1 MGEDINKTAGE
12 GGYVIGSQ
20 RMRNYDGL
28 QESFTTENCKLQTNL
43 QNQCIFEGPKS
54 GRIEK
59 VLLLTALPKAV
70 G

>member
-28 QESFTTENCKLQTNL
+28 QKSFTTENCKLQTICKTSVFL
-43 QNQCIFEGPKS
+43 KDI
-54 GRIEK
+54 K
-59 VLLLTALPKAV
+59 VVELRKYSY
-70 G
+70 